1 MMEKFQVVSE
11 DRAASIL
18 RETARSFQMLVSYH
32 NSTWC
37 HNPEDLNLKLQKNEE
52 KFQGWGKVVPL
63 LNCNS

>member
-52 KFQGWGKVVPL
+52 KFQG
-63 LNCNS
+63 